1 MVKNLIAP
9 SLRKDEQK
17 ATKQDD
23 GEVPDFLM
31 PIDTGKKVKR
41 PPEAAVEMTLHMF
54 SDDSSLFQFEGAAKQ
69 VISAKYDRTRV

>member
-9 SLRKDEQK
+9 SLRKDEPK

-23 GEVPDFLM
+23 GEVPDFTM
-31 PIDTGKKVKR
+31 PVDTGKKVKR

-54 SDDSSLFQFEGAAKQ
+54 SEDSSLFQFEGAVKP